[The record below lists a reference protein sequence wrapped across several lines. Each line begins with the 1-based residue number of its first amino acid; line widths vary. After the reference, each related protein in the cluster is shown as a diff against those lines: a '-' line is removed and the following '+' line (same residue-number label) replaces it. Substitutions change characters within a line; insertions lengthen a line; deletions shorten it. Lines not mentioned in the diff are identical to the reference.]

1 MGEVRVVGIR
11 VEQPQNQPVLLL
23 RESNG
28 DRYLPIWIGQ
38 SEAAAIALEQQ
49 GVEPA
54 RPLTHDL
61 IRDVIAALGHSLKEV
76 RIVDLQEGTFYADL
90 VFDQDI
96 TVSARPSDSVAIAL
110 RMGVPIYVEEA
121 VLAEAGLLIP
131 DESDEE
137 ASGTVREDEVEK
149 FKEFL
154 DSVSPAGARLTTMEL
169 RYARIIHA
177 EFMAHRT
184 FCLAG
189 DSELEFDLPGG
200 ATKGYR
206 RVCRMRIDEFV
217 DKWVNGARR
226 VGSKPKRECDLSWV
240 EPARTYPAAEVAM
253 LAQPS
258 EPPPAKPAPKPPK
271 AAAKH

>member
-61 IRDVIAALGHSLKEV
+61 IRDLIAALGHSLKEV

-154 DSVSPAGARLTTMEL
+154 DTISP
-169 RYARIIHA
+169 
-177 EFMAHRT
+177 
-184 FCLAG
+184 
-189 DSELEFDLPGG
+189 DDLK
-200 ATKGYR
+200 AT
-206 RVCRMRIDEFV
+206 
-217 DKWVNGARR
+217 
-226 VGSKPKRECDLSWV
+226 
-240 EPARTYPAAEVAM
+240 
-253 LAQPS
+253 
-258 EPPPAKPAPKPPK
+258 
-271 AAAKH
+271 